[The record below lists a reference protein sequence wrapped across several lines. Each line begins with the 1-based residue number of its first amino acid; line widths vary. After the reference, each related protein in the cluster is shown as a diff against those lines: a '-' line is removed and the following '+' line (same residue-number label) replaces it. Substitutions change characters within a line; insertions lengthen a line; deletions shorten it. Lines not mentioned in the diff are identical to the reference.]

1 MIRMS
6 RIKIP
11 PIKVQKIFIFQIF
24 FNLTYQLQTQ
34 FSQLPNGQKA
44 KFLGLSDL
52 EFPEFLKTGIIFYPS
67 PFYLGVM
74 VKKTCPHF
82 FWDTLYNVNT
92 LSLIWKTFFQVQLC
106 YSQQHHNNQAIQCNC
121 RYLLWLLFILQVV
134 CSL

>member
-1 MIRMS
+1 M
-6 RIKIP
+6 
-11 PIKVQKIFIFQIF
+11 
-24 FNLTYQLQTQ
+24 TYQLQTQ

-82 FWDTLYNVNT
+82 FWDTLY
-92 LSLIWKTFFQVQLC
+92 
-106 YSQQHHNNQAIQCNC
+106 
-121 RYLLWLLFILQVV
+121 ILDYELVKIKKIEHYF
-134 CSL
+134 